1 MKVKV
6 PPLKIQ
12 GIKTKLV
19 PFILKNITWHGK
31 GKWIEPF
38 LGSGVVVFNVCPE
51 RALLAD
57 VNPHIISVYQ
67 AIQQNEISPEN
78 LRYFLNREGQ
88 FLSELGDDYYY
99 EVRNRF
105 NEGHSPLDFLFLNR
119 SCFNGMMRFNA
130 NGQFNVPFCRKPHRF
145 SQAYITKAHFYH
157 VGATESLRHAI
168 QEALVIAPSHVAEAI
183 DESLLPAGQKQL
195 ALLL

>member
-19 PFILKNITWHGK
+19 PFILKNITWHGN

-38 LGSGVVVFNVCPE
+38 LGSGVVAFNVRPD

-67 AIQQNEISPEN
+67 AI
-78 LRYFLNREGQ
+78 R
-88 FLSELGDDYYY
+88 
-99 EVRNRF
+99 
-105 NEGHSPLDFLFLNR
+105 
-119 SCFNGMMRFNA
+119 
-130 NGQFNVPFCRKPHRF
+130 
-145 SQAYITKAHFYH
+145 
-157 VGATESLRHAI
+157 
-168 QEALVIAPSHVAEAI
+168 
-183 DESLLPAGQKQL
+183 
-195 ALLL
+195 